1 VPDIEMHQEMRKYI
15 LYFVVLQTAITLN
28 SCKVNDISDTQE
40 KFKPSVSFDI
50 ASEWADSIVNL
61 MTLEEKISLI
71 GGDRIFF
78 TQEIPRLKIPSVMF
92 ADATQGVHLRSK
104 WKEEFFYDEALPKST
119 AFPCPLLLA
128 SSWNKDLAYDYAH
141 AIGEECKAG
150 GISVL
155 LGPGMNIYRIS
166 QCGRNFEYFGEDPF
180 LAGEMIRKY
189 VVGLQ
194 NTGTIATLKHFV
206 TNNSDYFRRRSNSI
220 VDERTLHEI
229 YLPAFKA
236 GIDAGAMAVMTSY
249 NLLNGEWCG
258 ESEVVI
264 NDLLRGQLGFKWLVM
279 TDWWSVYNGEKT
291 IKSGQDL
298 EMPYRKATLN
308 AEELLKQGLVTE
320 SDINRMVRSIL
331 RTLYAMD
338 AFKRELDEEM
348 YSKIEEHEK
357 IALQTAREGIVL
369 LRNENEILPLD
380 DPSKNVLLTGDY
392 MEKVAMGG
400 GAATV
405 KGYNHVVL
413 SKALKE
419 LYGENLK
426 VIEGPSD
433 EEVRS
438 ADIVILNIG
447 TFDSEGW
454 DRSFDL
460 PEELDQKIIRIAD
473 LNQNTVVVVNSGSGI
488 NMSKWNDKVAAIVYA
503 WYPGQ
508 NGALA
513 LAEILTGKINPSGKL
528 PISIEKNFK
537 DSPGFGYIP
546 EGEELYTGWNDEEE
560 KVREL
565 HDIVYDEGIFIGY
578 RWYEMKNIKP
588 LYSFG
593 FGLSY
598 TSFEYAN
605 LEISKSA
612 FHAEEEIV
620 VKFELKNTG
629 AVMGSEIAQLYIKD
643 VESSVERPLK
653 ELKGFEK
660 VQLNSGEKTKISIIL
675 SREDFSFWSPELKAW
690 TAEPGTFEILV
701 GPSSDNLVLK
711 TIVELL

>member
-1 VPDIEMHQEMRKYI
+1 MKKHIF
-15 LYFVVLQTAITLN
+15 YFVVLLVAITLN
-28 SCKVNDISDTQE
+28 SCKVDEISGTE
-40 KFKPSVSFDI
+40 ERFEPPISFDI
-50 ASEWADSIVNL
+50 ASAWADSIVNL
-61 MTLEEKISLI
+61 MTLDEKISLI

-78 TQEIPRLKIPSVMF
+78 THAIPRLEIPAVMF

-104 WKEEFFYDEALPKST
+104 WKEEFIYDEVLPKST

-128 SSWNKDLAYDYAH
+128 SSWNKDLAGEYAG

-150 GISVL
+150 GIPVL

-180 LAGEMIRKY
+180 LAGEMIRNY

-194 NTGTIATLKHFV
+194 SKGTIATLKHFV
-206 TNNSDYFRRRSNSI
+206 TNNSDYFRRKSNTV

-249 NLLNGEWCG
+249 NLVNGEWCG
-258 ESEVVI
+258 QSDYVI
-264 NDLLRGQLGFKWLVM
+264 NNLLREQLGFKWLVM
-279 TDWWSVYNGEKT
+279 TDWWSVYDGAKT
-291 IKSGQDL
+291 IRSGQDL
-298 EMPYRKATLN
+298 EMPSREATKN
-308 AEELLKQGLVTE
+308 ARELVLEDSVSE
-320 SDINRMVRSIL
+320 NDIDRMTNSIL
-331 RTLYAMD
+331 RTFYAMD
-338 AFKRELDEEM
+338 AFGREGDKELLT
-348 YSKIEEHEK
+348 KFEEHEA
-357 IALQTAREGIVL
+357 IALQTAREGIIL

-392 MEKVAMGG
+392 MDIVAVGG

-405 KGYNHVVL
+405 DGYNQVVL
-413 SKALKE
+413 SETLKE

-426 VIEGPSD
+426 VVKEPLD

-438 ADIVILNIG
+438 SDVVILNIG

-454 DRSFDL
+454 DRPFDL
-460 PEELDQKIIRIAD
+460 PEELDQKIIRIAN
-473 LNQNTVVVVNSGSGI
+473 LNPNTIVVVNSGSGI
-488 NMSKWNDKVAAIVYA
+488 NMSKWNDKVAAILYA

-513 LAEILTGKINPSGKL
+513 IAEILTGEINPSGKL
-528 PISIEKNFK
+528 PISIEKDFK
-537 DSPGFGYIP
+537 DSPGYGYIP
-546 EGEELYTGWNDEEE
+546 EREELYTDWNDKEE
-560 KVREL
+560 KFRDI
-565 HDIVYDEGIFIGY
+565 HDVVYDEGIFVGY
-578 RWYEMKNIKP
+578 RWYEKKNIKP
-588 LYSFG
+588 LYPFG

-598 TSFEYAN
+598 TSFEYAK
-605 LEISKSA
+605 LEVSKSK
-612 FHAEEEIV
+612 FHADEKIT
-620 VKFELKNTG
+620 VKFELRNTG
-629 AVMGSEIAQLYIKD
+629 SAMGSEIAQLYIKD

-660 VQLNSGEKTKISIIL
+660 VRLNPGENKKISIIL
-675 SREDFSFWSPELKAW
+675 SHKDFSFWSPELKAW
-690 TAEPGTFEILV
+690 TAEPGSFEILV
-701 GPSSDNLVLK
+701 GSSSEDISLN

>member
-1 VPDIEMHQEMRKYI
+1 MHQEMKKHI
-15 LYFVVLQTAITLN
+15 LYFLVLQTAITLN
-28 SCKVNDISDTQE
+28 SCKVNEISDTQE
-40 KFKPSVSFDI
+40 KFKPPVSFDI

-61 MTLEEKISLI
+61 MTLDEKISLI

-78 TQEIPRLKIPSVMF
+78 TQEIPRLEIPSVMF

-104 WKEEFFYDEALPKST
+104 WKEEFIYDEVLPKST

-128 SSWNKDLAYDYAH
+128 STWNKDLANDYAR

-180 LAGEMIRKY
+180 LAGEMIRNY

-206 TNNSDYFRRRSNSI
+206 ANNSDYFRRRSNSI
-220 VDERTLHEI
+220 IDERTLHEI

-279 TDWWSVYNGEKT
+279 TDWWSVYDGVKT
-291 IKSGQDL
+291 IESGQDL

-308 AEELLKQGLVTE
+308 AGELLKQGLVIE
-320 SDINRMVRSIL
+320 SDVDRMVGSIL
-331 RTLYAMD
+331 RTFYAMN
-338 AFKRELDEEM
+338 AFGRELDEELHL
-348 YSKIEEHEK
+348 KFEEHEE
-357 IALQTAREGIVL
+357 IALQTAREGIIL

-380 DPSKNVLLTGDY
+380 NPAKNVLLTGDY
-392 MEKVAMGG
+392 MNKIAMGG

-405 KGYNHVVL
+405 KGYNHIVL

-419 LYGENLK
+419 LYGEYLK
-426 VIEGPSD
+426 VVEEPSD

-488 NMSKWNDKVAAIVYA
+488 NMSKWNDKVAAIIYA

-528 PISIEKNFK
+528 PISIENEFK

-546 EGEELYTGWNDEEE
+546 EGEELYIGWNDVEE
-560 KVREL
+560 KDRDI

-578 RWYEMKNIKP
+578 RWYEKMNIKP

-598 TSFEYAN
+598 TSFEYAD

-612 FHAEEEIV
+612 FHAEEKIV
-620 VKFELKNTG
+620 VKFELINTG
-629 AVMGSEIAQLYIKD
+629 LVKGSEIAQLYIKD
-643 VESSVERPLK
+643 VVSSVERPLK

-675 SREDFSFWSPELKAW
+675 SRKDFSFWSPELKAW

-701 GPSSDNLVLK
+701 GPSSDNLILK
-711 TIVELL
+711 TQVELL